1 MTSEERHEARYRR
14 RVERRRQ
21 KRMEKHPCADSYEAV
36 FSWGNLWRSY
46 RACRRNVTWKG
57 SVQRYIFQS
66 LIRVSQTHEKLMQGK
81 YKCVTPHE
89 WDTWERGKKRH
100 IKSVP
105 IGERVMQRCLADN
118 ALVPVLSPMFIY
130 DNGACLPNKG
140 YDFAQRRLKCH
151 LSRFYRE
158 YGTDGYILLFD
169 FSKFYDNVDHG
180 LLLQYLRTRFSDRRL
195 LGMIEQIM
203 GTFGP
208 VGLGLGSQISQIL
221 ALMSANKLDH
231 AIKQDMGI
239 RYYARYN
246 DDGYLI
252 HHSKAHLQKCLAQ
265 MQEICGQ
272 LGIKLNMKKTHIVK
286 LSHGFKFL
294 KARIYLTTTGKVVRK
309 LPKKSIV
316 TERRKLKKLRRKL
329 DAGTI
334 DFAHIQMQY
343 QSWRSFA
350 MKFDAWQTVQS
361 MDALYKKLYKEA
373 AA

>member
-57 SVQRYIFQS
+57 SVQRYIFQAP
-66 LIRVSQTHEKLMQGK
+66 IRVSQTHEKLMQGK

-180 LLLQYLRTRFSDRRL
+180 LLLKSLRTRFTDRRL

-221 ALMSANKLDH
+221 ALLSANKLDH

-252 HHSKAHLQKCLAQ
+252 HHSKAYLQKCLAQ

-294 KARIYLTTTGKVVRK
+294 KARIYLTSTGKVIRK
-309 LPKKSIV
+309 APKKSIV

-329 DAGTI
+329 DAGAI

>member
-21 KRMEKHPCADSYEAV
+21 MRMEKHPCADSYEAV

-151 LSRFYRE
+151 LSRFYRD

-169 FSKFYDNVDHG
+169 FSKFYDNVNHG
-180 LLLQYLRTRFSDRRL
+180 LLLKSLRTRFTDRRL

-221 ALMSANKLDH
+221 ALLSANKLDH

-252 HHSKAHLQKCLAQ
+252 HHSKAYLQKCLAQ